1 MQFLLYNS
9 FVHIEHVAYCR
20 ENTRPYPVAALVV
33 GTTAGQWAFYFLNIL
48 CMDDLFARLCS
59 FENVYRAY
67 RDARR
72 GKGERPSVAAF
83 DFHRERHL
91 ATLRA
96 ELLSGAWRH
105 GSYSYFVTSDSK
117 ERQIAVAPFRDR
129 VVHHALCNVI
139 EPIFERSFIF
149 DSYACRK
156 GKGTHAAVR
165 RLRHFAVGASE
176 RFTRHAYV
184 VHGDVVKY
192 FESVDH
198 ELLLGRVKRRISDV
212 RVLDVVGKIIASPG
226 GTAGLPIGNLTSQLF
241 ANIFLDQLDH
251 FVKDRLGVRRYVRY
265 MDDFFIIDRDP
276 ELLTAARERVE
287 VFLASLGL
295 RLHRK
300 MSGIQPATRIDA
312 LGYVLLPCG
321 TRLRKSTVRRA
332 VRWMRKRA
340 RYIHNPAA
348 RATAVDAALDAWR
361 GYSSWA
367 DAYRLECTMRKTLTA
382 MPHG

>member
-1 MQFLLYNS
+1 
-9 FVHIEHVAYCR
+9 
-20 ENTRPYPVAALVV
+20 
-33 GTTAGQWAFYFLNIL
+33 
-48 CMDDLFARLCS
+48 MDDLFVRLCS
-59 FENVYRAY
+59 FENIYRAY
-67 RDARR
+67 QDARR
-72 GKGERPSVAAF
+72 GKGGRPSVTAF
-83 DFHRERHL
+83 DFHRERRL

-117 ERQIAVAPFRDR
+117 ERKIAVAPFRDR

-165 RLRHFAVGASE
+165 RLRHFAVGTSD

-198 ELLLGRVKRRISDV
+198 RLLYERIAEKISDI
-212 RVLDVVGKIIASPG
+212 RVLGVIEKIIASPG
-226 GTAGLPIGNLTSQLF
+226 GVAGLPIGNLTSQLF
-241 ANIFLDQLDH
+241 ANIFLNQLDH
-251 FVKDRLGVRRYVRY
+251 FVKDRLGTRRYVRY
-265 MDDFFIIDRDP
+265 MDDFFIISHDP
-276 ELLTAARERVE
+276 KSLVAARERVE
-287 VFLASLGL
+287 VFLASLHL

-300 MSGIQPATRIDA
+300 MSGVQPATRIDA
-312 LGYVLLPCG
+312 LGYVLFPHS
-321 TRLRKSTVRRA
+321 TKLRKSTVFRASRRMRRK
-332 VRWMRKRA
+332 VRHIYDVTA
-340 RYIHNPAA
+340 RTA
-348 RATAVDAALDAWR
+348 AVDAALDAWR

-367 DAYRLECTMRKTLTA
+367 NAYCLECKMRKMLLA
-382 MPHG
+382 MSRG